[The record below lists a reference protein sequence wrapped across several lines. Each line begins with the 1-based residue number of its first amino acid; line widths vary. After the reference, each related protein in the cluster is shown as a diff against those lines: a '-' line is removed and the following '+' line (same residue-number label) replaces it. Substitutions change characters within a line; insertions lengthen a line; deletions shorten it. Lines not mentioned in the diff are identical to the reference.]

1 MRERERFTYII
12 ISTIIISIIYYLFA
26 TRDLPRRLLEGEG
39 NASRLMLFIFS
50 TYMYVC
56 MYLYCHLLF
65 LFMISE
71 KFEVRPRKRD
81 TRIEEGR
88 VLEFGF

>member
-1 MRERERFTYII
+1 
-12 ISTIIISIIYYLFA
+12 
-26 TRDLPRRLLEGEG
+26 
-39 NASRLMLFIFS
+39 
-50 TYMYVC
+50 MYVC
-56 MYLYCHLLF
+56 VYLYCHLLF